1 MLDYKT
7 IEVLTKGFRLS
18 PNTLLYLGIII
29 GAGVFMG
36 ILIYKIPMM
45 EIKDA
50 VIVGVL
56 TSLALT
62 FGFLGSNVFQKD
74 SHLIKIEVND
84 IKLNDYTFPQ
94 SKDYP
99 YLKKENGKVYYYTLI
114 SGRNIN
120 NPWKIKKEIQD
131 KFDEIVF
138 NLENQNNG
146 N

>member
-36 ILIYKIPMM
+36 ILNYKTSMM

-56 TSLALT
+56 T
-62 FGFLGSNVFQKD
+62 
-74 SHLIKIEVND
+74 
-84 IKLNDYTFPQ
+84 
-94 SKDYP
+94 
-99 YLKKENGKVYYYTLI
+99 
-114 SGRNIN
+114 
-120 NPWKIKKEIQD
+120 
-131 KFDEIVF
+131 
-138 NLENQNNG
+138 
-146 N
+146 

>member
-29 GAGVFMG
+29 GVGVFMG
-36 ILIYKIPMM
+36 ILILNIPMM

-56 TSLALT
+56 ASLSLT
-62 FGFLGSNVFQKD
+62 FGFIGSDVFQKD
-74 SHLIKIEVND
+74 SNLIRIEVND

-114 SGRNIN
+114 NGKNVN

-131 KFDEIVF
+131 EFDEIVF
-138 NLENQNNG
+138 NLKNQK
-146 N
+146 

>member
-7 IEVLTKGFRLS
+7 IEVLTKGSRLS

-29 GAGVFMG
+29 GVGVFMG
-36 ILIYKIPMM
+36 ILILNIPMM

-56 TSLALT
+56 ASLSLT
-62 FGFLGSNVFQKD
+62 FGFMGSDLFQKD
-74 SHLIKIEVND
+74 SNLIRIEVND
-84 IKLNDYTFPQ
+84 IKLNDYTPPQ

-114 SGRNIN
+114 NGRNIN

-131 KFDEIVF
+131 EFDEIVF
-138 NLENQNNG
+138 NLENQK
-146 N
+146 

>member
-1 MLDYKT
+1 
-7 IEVLTKGFRLS
+7 
-18 PNTLLYLGIII
+18 
-29 GAGVFMG
+29 MG
-36 ILIYKIPMM
+36 ILIYKMPMM

>member
-36 ILIYKIPMM
+36 ILVYKIPMM

-56 TSLALT
+56 ASLSLT
-62 FGFLGSNVFQKD
+62 FDFLGSNVFQKD

-84 IKLNDYTFPQ
+84 IKLNDYTLSQ
-94 SKDYP
+94 SKDYL

-114 SGRNIN
+114 NGKNVN

-131 KFDEIVF
+131 EFDEIVF
-138 NLENQNNG
+138 NLENQK
-146 N
+146 

>member
-7 IEVLTKGFRLS
+7 IEVLTKGSRLS

-29 GAGVFMG
+29 GVGVFMG
-36 ILIYKIPMM
+36 ILILNIPTM

-56 TSLALT
+56 ASLSLT
-62 FGFLGSNVFQKD
+62 FGFIGSDVFQKD
-74 SHLIKIEVND
+74 SNLIRIEVND
-84 IKLNDYTFPQ
+84 IKLNGYTLSQ

-114 SGRNIN
+114 NGKNVN

-131 KFDEIVF
+131 EFDEIVF
-138 NLENQNNG
+138 NLENQK
-146 N
+146 

>member
-36 ILIYKIPMM
+36 ILIYKMPMM

-62 FGFLGSNVFQKD
+62 FGFLGSNVFQKRFT
-74 SHLIKIEVND
+74 
-84 IKLNDYTFPQ
+84 LN
-94 SKDYP
+94 KDW
-99 YLKKENGKVYYYTLI
+99 GKWY
-114 SGRNIN
+114 
-120 NPWKIKKEIQD
+120 
-131 KFDEIVF
+131 
-138 NLENQNNG
+138 
-146 N
+146 

>member
-18 PNTLLYLGIII
+18 PNALLYLGIII
-29 GAGVFMG
+29 GVGVFMG
-36 ILIYKIPMM
+36 ILILNIPTM

-56 TSLALT
+56 ASLSLT
-62 FGFLGSNVFQKD
+62 FGFIGSDVFQKD
-74 SHLIKIEVND
+74 SNLIKIEVND

-94 SKDYP
+94 SKEYP

-114 SGRNIN
+114 SGKNVN

-131 KFDEIVF
+131 EFDEIVF
-138 NLENQNNG
+138 NLENQK
-146 N
+146 

>member
-29 GAGVFMG
+29 GVGVFMG
-36 ILIYKIPMM
+36 ILILNIPTM

-56 TSLALT
+56 ASLSLT
-62 FGFLGSNVFQKD
+62 FGFIGSDVFQKD
-74 SHLIKIEVND
+74 SNLIRIEVND

-114 SGRNIN
+114 NGKNVN

-131 KFDEIVF
+131 EFDEIVF
-138 NLENQNNG
+138 NLENQK
-146 N
+146 